1 MKPLKCNLKIS
12 KIIRKASAVEFISS
26 KAIDHQCIILQTI
39 DDATDDF
46 LLSYINYPGPHFL
59 KILIKFLLH
68 IKPIL
73 PISGQCFHFISAE
86 NNRKPKVFWCFQ
98 GV

>member
-12 KIIRKASAVEFISS
+12 KITRKASAVEFISS
-26 KAIDHQCIILQTI
+26 KATDHQGIILQTI
-39 DDATDDF
+39 DDVTDDF

-73 PISGQCFHFISAE
+73 PISGQCFHFTSPE
-86 NNRKPKVFWCFQ
+86 NNRKPKAFWCFQ